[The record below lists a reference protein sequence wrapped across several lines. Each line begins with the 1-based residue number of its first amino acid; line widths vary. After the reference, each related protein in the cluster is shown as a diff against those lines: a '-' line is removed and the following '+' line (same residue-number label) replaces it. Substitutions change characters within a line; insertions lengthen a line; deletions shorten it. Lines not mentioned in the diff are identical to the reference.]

1 MVEVRRWPKLG
12 IPLTRREEVDEE
24 ATDVRLELELAGAG
38 AGAFDD
44 VRGLLEYASDAL
56 DDFFCSVDVVGRDM
70 DERDGFLRNCSVDA
84 GARSWEWLLE
94 GLSTGSRDAG
104 AGLGMPDGRGM
115 DEDWSMVM
123 VSRAIRCNA

>member
-12 IPLTRREEVDEE
+12 IPLTRRVEVDEE
-24 ATDVRLELELAGAG
+24 ATDVRLELELAG

-56 DDFFCSVDVVGRDM
+56 DDFFCSVDVVGREM

-94 GLSTGSRDAG
+94 GLSTGNLEAG
-104 AGLGMPDGRGM
+104 AGLGMPDGRDA
-115 DEDWSMVM
+115 DEDGSMAM